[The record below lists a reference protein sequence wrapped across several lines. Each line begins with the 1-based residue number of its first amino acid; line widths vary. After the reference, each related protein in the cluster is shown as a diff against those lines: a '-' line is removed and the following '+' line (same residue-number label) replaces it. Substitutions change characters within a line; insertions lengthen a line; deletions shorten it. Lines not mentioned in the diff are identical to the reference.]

1 MIQFRL
7 QDDKRALQFVADA
20 LDWLAAFEA
29 KFSRF
34 KADSL
39 VSKINQE
46 LDKAL
51 SELERLRRE
60 LEESQ

>member
-1 MIQFRL
+1 M
-7 QDDKRALQFVADA
+7 
-20 LDWLAAFEA
+20 EA
-29 KFSRF
+29 RGGTV
-34 KADSL
+34 